1 MSFWSDTIGV
11 LGGTIKNAVKS
22 IPVVGDT
29 LAGVVDPLVGLTEK
43 YEQKKQL
50 EDARGWSQ
58 YVTGQQNAFNSSEA
72 ALARAFNAEEA
83 EKARQ
88 FSAEEAEK
96 ARNLSR
102 QWQLEDWEREN
113 AYNSPANQ
121 IKLMQEAGLNPLL
134 FNESVSNASMP
145 GAMSPSSP
153 SGVATSATPASAAQQ
168 GQLAIINPSLQAA
181 QTRLAD
187 AQAQKA
193 ESDID
198 LNKQHQER
206 IKALLDGELKL
217 QNSQYQV
224 NLADVENK
232 QMAAKLAL
240 KECEK
245 IDAEIPNT
253 RKQFELLCEQFHTLQ
268 NERKLT
274 EKELEAFDQRLQMEF
289 ERILSEINKNHWDS
303 QVSQKQISFLAS
315 QITHQNLEN
324 GILALDFD
332 FANDEKVQGTRKSL
346 YLSTSAKEESDANVD
361 LGRWYGQSG
370 WSICRGMMRGAGQLF
385 GSVASGGIKGLS
397 LLIPK

>member
-58 YVTGQQNAFNSSEA
+58 YVTNQQNAFNSNEA

-88 FSAEEAEK
+88 FSASEAEK

-121 IKLMQEAGLNPLL
+121 IKLMQDAGLNPLL
-134 FNESVSNASMP
+134 FNESVSNASMS

-153 SGVATSATPASAAQQ
+153 SGVAASASPASAAAQ

-224 NLADVENK
+224 NLADAENK

-253 RKQFELLCEQFHTLQ
+253 RKQFEILCEQFHTLQ

-303 QVSQKQISFLAS
+303 QVSQKQISYLAS

-332 FANDEKVQGTRKSL
+332 FANDEKVQGARKSV
-346 YLSTSAKEESDANVD
+346 YLSTSAKETSDANVD
-361 LGRWYGQSG
+361 LGYWRGQTG

-385 GSVASGGIKGLS
+385 SGVASGGIKGLTT
-397 LLIPK
+397 LIK